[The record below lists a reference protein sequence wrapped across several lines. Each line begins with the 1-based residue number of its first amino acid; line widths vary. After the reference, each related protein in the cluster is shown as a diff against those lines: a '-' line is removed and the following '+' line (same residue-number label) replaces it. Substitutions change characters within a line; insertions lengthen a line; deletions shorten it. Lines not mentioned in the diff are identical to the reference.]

1 MEKNRLYD
9 LVVIGAGPG
18 GYIAAERAGTRGK
31 QVLLVEKEDLGGVCL
46 NAGCIPSKTLI
57 NSGKLFSQACDSE
70 IYGVTVENPRFDLTK
85 AMAYKQRVIKT
96 LRSGVEFQM
105 KQRQVNVV
113 TGEASFINQR
123 TIQVD
128 GNQYQAKNV
137 IIATGASPVL
147 PVIPGLEEAHVV
159 TSKEILEITKLPN
172 HLVVIGGGAIGCEFA
187 SFFSNVGVQ
196 VSLIEVLPEII
207 SPLDNELAGML
218 RKAIKGVSFQLE
230 SKVERITANDLVYN
244 QNGESKTISCD
255 MVLVS
260 IGRKPNVKGLGL
272 ENIDID
278 FDQQGI
284 KVNQLMQTNI
294 PHIYAVGDVTG
305 RSMLAHSASRMGEVA
320 VRNMFGEQDIMRYHA
335 IPWVVY
341 TNPEAAWVGMTEA
354 EAKDKGIAV
363 KTAKLP
369 MNANGRFLVENSGK
383 RGICKVVVDVQKD
396 LLLGVQMVGSTCS
409 EMIYGA
415 AAMIEDEFRVQDIK
429 DVVFPHPTVSEI
441 FKDTLYYLP
450 T

>member
-105 KQRQVNVV
+105 KQRQVDVV
-113 TGEASFINQR
+113 TGEASFINQH

-159 TSKEILEITKLPN
+159 TSKEILE
-172 HLVVIGGGAIGCEFA
+172 
-187 SFFSNVGVQ
+187 
-196 VSLIEVLPEII
+196 
-207 SPLDNELAGML
+207 
-218 RKAIKGVSFQLE
+218 
-230 SKVERITANDLVYN
+230 
-244 QNGESKTISCD
+244 
-255 MVLVS
+255 
-260 IGRKPNVKGLGL
+260 
-272 ENIDID
+272 
-278 FDQQGI
+278 
-284 KVNQLMQTNI
+284 
-294 PHIYAVGDVTG
+294 VT
-305 RSMLAHSASRMGEVA
+305 
-320 VRNMFGEQDIMRYHA
+320 
-335 IPWVVY
+335 
-341 TNPEAAWVGMTEA
+341 
-354 EAKDKGIAV
+354 
-363 KTAKLP
+363 
-369 MNANGRFLVENSGK
+369 
-383 RGICKVVVDVQKD
+383 
-396 LLLGVQMVGSTCS
+396 
-409 EMIYGA
+409 
-415 AAMIEDEFRVQDIK
+415 
-429 DVVFPHPTVSEI
+429 
-441 FKDTLYYLP
+441 
-450 T
+450 